1 VTTVQIDR
9 AGGQGAPVTVAIG
22 YDEFVNVPLIGW
34 LFGTSIHLDA
44 RATDRQEFP

>member
-1 VTTVQIDR
+1 M
-9 AGGQGAPVTVAIG
+9 TVAIG

-34 LFGTSIHLDA
+34 LLGTSIHLDA